1 MRYTITQSRLLYVL
15 SINDRKHQGL
25 LKIGE
30 VFVDNEIADSKN
42 SQELGKAVRAVLDA
56 RPYMQGV
63 SYHIE
68 YVECTTYD
76 QDSKCY
82 KADDVYRTLR
92 AMDIP
97 SKTLGKY
104 KDPTTGQTEDAD
116 IWFACTIFDIQDVIS
131 KIKQGKGAG
140 HGAIKF
146 RPEQEKAIHETVEYF
161 QKEFKDPNKGK
172 HYLWNAKMRF
182 GKTLSGL
189 EVAKRCGYRSTLI
202 ITHRPV
208 VDKGWHDD
216 FAKIFR
222 TPEALADYHSK
233 GLEPAYGRRMM
244 DDNDSQGDFYT
255 LTNEVDA
262 GKKILVFFVSMQYL
276 RLSQFV
282 GGKERNFDPLK
293 RAIMEY
299 DWDFVMVDEA
309 HEGIDAAAGVRVMN
323 KLKKENTRILSLS
336 GTPFN
341 LLDKYEES
349 EIYTWDY
356 VMEQRAKLFWDE
368 HHYGDP
374 NPYADLPRM
383 QILTFT
389 LPKMLRDQAIQN
401 NEVFKFHE
409 FFRVYTEEDKLQ
421 LQKLIDNEPNVIKK
435 AEYQAELAKVK
446 IDKFVHEKAINR
458 FLDKLVEESDTSLY
472 PFSSDVFREHFR
484 HTFWLLPGVKE
495 AAALEQLLRKH
506 DIFGEENGMFHI
518 INAAG
523 DGNIEDKNG
532 SALTDVLDNIRGN
545 AKKNITKKNYTIT
558 LSCGKLTTG
567 VSVPEWTAVLCMK
580 GSENTPAANYM
591 QTIFRVQTHAVLEG
605 RQKSDCYVFDFAPDR
620 ALTAVAETA
629 KMAVYA
635 QTEKGKKQ
643 MKLTQ
648 KKEEEHLAAFIKL
661 CPVLSMD
668 EGEMGKHF
676 SANQIFEKLS
686 NVYIER
692 AVRSGYADNSLYNP
706 DQLMNLSPEQEKAL
720 GDVHDLL
727 GSMPNAWKPEKIN
740 INKNGLGDAD
750 AEQIKYIYYLSAS
763 EALPSRPS
771 MAAEF
776 DENGQPMTED
786 EGWDEV
792 MCAPSELFPYLFVS
806 HSQLL
811 NGEWCSFTNPVLW
824 KKWENKDK
832 DDKTDEA
839 KKKRDEEN
847 KEKRARMSVLRGV
860 AIRIPLLVYGA
871 EIKDEAGE
879 EITIDNF
886 ANEEIVDQ
894 ASWEE
899 FMPKGFTKETFN
911 ILKDC
916 FDRSIF
922 TGAAKRIRQMVKEAD
937 NLNTEDRIAKIATIF
952 SYFHNPDKETVLTPW
967 RVVNMHMSDTVGGWC
982 FFNKEFDA
990 PYTEEN
996 QYGENVNA
1004 ARPVGVTVDDNNQP
1018 HFTNEV
1024 TQDIFGDYNS
1034 RILEINSKTGLYPLY
1049 MAYSLFKGAKEPN
1062 YRRVHLTGERGKSLN
1077 AEQYYHQAG
1086 DDLEIWKDVLQ
1097 DNIFVV
1103 CRTKMAVSITKRT
1116 LAGFRKDIRMNIR
1129 CYEHDVPVTDLVSA
1143 GVLKAADEH
1152 VTKKGKTY
1160 FFNGHESLECDMI
1173 NVLRAKPEL
1182 FQNDIVR
1189 GNDFWHVYNSIPK
1202 SENEDINNMKF
1213 KAVVGNPPY
1222 MLKQKATSD
1231 TPIYHLFM
1239 DASFKLSN
1247 FVTLITPARFLFDAG
1262 KTPSEFNKR
1271 VLNDEHFKVVRY
1283 ESDSNVIFNNVDIK
1297 GGVAITMRNTAKNYG
1312 TIKTYTAY
1320 KELGSILHKVTDRN
1334 DFKNIIDIIHLQ
1346 NKFNLDALYEEHPDY
1361 RNIIGSNGRE
1371 KRLTTSIFNQLD
1383 IFTELNTT
1391 ADDVRIIGLID
1402 NIRIYRYIPKRF
1414 LDNHA
1419 NLLKWKVILPKSNGS
1434 GAIGEVLSTPLIG
1447 EPLIGEPLIGYT
1459 QSFISIGSFDNK
1471 EEAQATLKYV
1481 KSKFMRTMLGILK
1494 VTQDNNT
1501 DVWEYVPLQDFTP
1514 QSDIDWSQ
1522 SIANID
1528 KQLYRKYKLDEDE
1541 IEFIEKMIKPMD

>member
-1 MRYTITQSRLLYVL
+1 MKYTITQSRLLYVL
-15 SINDRKHQGL
+15 SQGDRKHQGL

-30 VFVDNEIADSKN
+30 VFVDNDIADSHS
-42 SQELGKAVRAVLDA
+42 SQELGKAVRAVLDV

-116 IWFACTIFDIQDVIS
+116 IWFACTIFDIQEVIS

-140 HGAIKF
+140 HGTIKF
-146 RPEQEKAIHETVEYF
+146 RPEQEKAIHDTVEYF

-222 TPEALADYHSK
+222 TPEALADYHAK

-356 VMEQRAKLFWDE
+356 VMEQRAKQFWDE

-389 LPKMLRDQAIQN
+389 LPKMLRDQAIEN

-435 AEYQAELAKVK
+435 AEYQEKLSEVE

-472 PFSSDVFREHFR
+472 PFSTDDFREHFR

-506 DIFGEENGMFHI
+506 EVFSEIFHI

-532 SALTDVLDNIRGN
+532 SALADVLDNIRGN
-545 AKKNITKKNYTIT
+545 AKKNITKKDYTIT

-750 AEQIKYIYYLSAS
+750 AEQIKYIYYLSSS
-763 EALPSRPS
+763 EVLPSRPS

-776 DENGQPMTED
+776 DDNGQPMTED

-806 HSQLL
+806 HTQQL

-871 EIKDEAGE
+871 EINDEAGE

-886 ANEEIVDQ
+886 ASEEIVDQ

-967 RVVNMHMSDTVGGWC
+967 RVVNMHMSDTIGGWC
-982 FFNKEFDA
+982 FWDEDFVA

-996 QYGENVNA
+996 KYGENINA
-1004 ARPVGVTVDDNNQP
+1004 ARPVGVEVDDNNQL

-1024 TQDIFGDYNS
+1024 TMDIFGDYNA

-1062 YRRVHLTGERGKSLN
+1062 YRNVKLTGERGTSQN
-1077 AEQYYHQAG
+1077 AEQYYRQAG
-1086 DDLEIWKDVLQ
+1086 NDLEIWKDVLQ

-1116 LAGFRKDIRMNIR
+1116 LAGFRDIRMNIR

-1152 VTKKGKTY
+1152 VTKEGKTY
-1160 FFNGHESLECDMI
+1160 FYNDHESLECDMI

-1189 GNDFWHVYNSIPK
+1189 GKDFWHVYNSIPK

-1213 KAVVGNPPY
+1213 KAIVGNPPY
-1222 MLKQKATSD
+1222 QIEGESTRK
-1231 TPIYHLFM
+1231 TPIYNLFY
-1239 DASFKLSN
+1239 DTAFELSPL
-1247 FVTLITPARFLFDAG
+1247 VTFITPGRFLFKAG
-1262 KTPSEFNKR
+1262 QTPMEWMEKMLS
-1271 VLNDEHFKVVRY
+1271 DTHFKVVDY
-1283 ESDSNVIFNNVDIK
+1283 FQKSSDVFPTVDIK
-1297 GGVAITMRNTAKNYG
+1297 GGVAIGLRNANKEFGAIGFFSDYPELKSIMAKVFANPSFQFGQFASLVSSQGIYRFSEKALSEFPRIYEVQGKGTASKITSNAFENLSEIFVN
-1312 TIKTYTAY
+1312 TE
-1320 KELGSILHKVTDRN
+1320 KECKGEGV
-1334 DFKNIIDIIHLQ
+1334 Q
-1346 NKFNLDALYEEHPDY
+1346 
-1361 RNIIGSNGRE
+1361 IIGRIKGSRETKWVNASYLQPCEYLNYYNVLVPEANG
-1371 KRLTTSIFNQLD
+1371 T
-1383 IFTELNTT
+1383 
-1391 ADDVRIIGLID
+1391 
-1402 NIRIYRYIPKRF
+1402 
-1414 LDNHA
+1414 
-1419 NLLKWKVILPKSNGS
+1419 
-1434 GAIGEVLSTPLIG
+1434 GAIGEVLSTPVIG
-1447 EPLIGEPLIGYT
+1447 VPVIGHTDTFL
-1459 QSFISIGSFDNK
+1459 SIGKFADAQ
-1471 EEAQATLKYV
+1471 EASACLNYVKTKFARCLLGTLKA
-1481 KSKFMRTMLGILK
+1481 
-1494 VTQDNNT
+1494 TQHNPRDTWAN
-1501 DVWEYVPLQDFTP
+1501 VPLQNFTAI
-1514 QSDIDWSQ
+1514 SDIDWTQ
-1522 SIANID
+1522 SIADID